1 LPRFLAQKQNVSEA
15 EGNGEEET
23 VMRVAILGTGKMGGA
38 MARRLKAE
46 GHELTLWNRT
56 RARAQALGVGSVT
69 ATPAEAVANAEV
81 VISMLT
87 DADAIRAAYVGEGG
101 AVRAARDQ
109 VFIEMSTAGPDVVKE
124 LQPVIERA
132 GAKFVE
138 CPVLGSIVAMETGKG
153 LLFAAGDDAALERA
167 RPVLEALGEVRR
179 IKDPESAAKL
189 KLIANT
195 VLMGVSALAAEVMA
209 AGAAAG
215 VDTEDVFWVLTRFAP
230 ALGARRAG
238 YVEHRYEPV
247 TFALR
252 DAVKDLRLA
261 ADLFKRAGAVTPL
274 TVKTKE
280 LFEKAAQTA
289 GELDLSAISTLYETA
304 PRDRA
309 AVAPIDRKRG

>member
-1 LPRFLAQKQNVSEA
+1 
-15 EGNGEEET
+15 
-23 VMRVAILGTGKMGGA
+23 MRVAILGTGKMGGA
-38 MARRLKAE
+38 IAQRLNAE
-46 GHELTLWNRT
+46 GHQLTLWNRT
-56 RARAQALGVGSVT
+56 RKRAEALGVGRVA
-69 ATPAEAVANAEV
+69 ATPGEAVENAEV
-81 VISMLT
+81 VISILT
-87 DADAIRAAYVGEGG
+87 DADAIRAAYLGQGG
-101 AVRAARDQ
+101 AASAARNQ
-109 VFIEMSTAGPDVVKE
+109 VFVEMSTAGPDVIKE
-124 LQPVIERA
+124 VQPAIERA

-138 CPVLGSIVAMETGKG
+138 CPVLGSISAMESGKG

-195 VLMGVSALAAEVMA
+195 VLTGVSALAAEVLA

-261 ADLFKRAGAVTPL
+261 AELFKRAGAATPI
-274 TVKTKE
+274 TAKTKE
-280 LFEKAAQTA
+280 LFEKAAETA
-289 GELDLSAISTLYETA
+289 GDLDLSAISTLYEKATA
-304 PRDRA
+304 
-309 AVAPIDRKRG
+309 KGG

>member
-1 LPRFLAQKQNVSEA
+1 
-15 EGNGEEET
+15 
-23 VMRVAILGTGKMGGA
+23 MRVAILGTGKMGGA
-38 MARRLKAE
+38 IARRLKAE
-46 GHELTLWNRT
+46 SHELALWNRT
-56 RARAQALGVGSVT
+56 RKRAEALGVGRVA
-69 ATPAEAVANAEV
+69 ATPAEAVENVEV
-81 VISMLT
+81 VISILT
-87 DADAIRAAYVGEGG
+87 DADAIRAAYLGDGG
-101 AVRAARDQ
+101 AVSAARDQ

-138 CPVLGSIVAMETGKG
+138 CPVLGSISAMETGKG
-153 LLFAAGDDAALERA
+153 LLFAAGDDAAIERA
-167 RPVLEALGEVRR
+167 RPVLAALGEVRR

-195 VLMGVSALAAEVMA
+195 VLMGLSALAAEVLA

-238 YVEHRYEPV
+238 YLEHRYEPV

-252 DAVKDLRLA
+252 DAVKDVRLA
-261 ADLFKRAGAVTPL
+261 ADLFKRAGADTPL

-280 LFEKAAQTA
+280 LFEKAAESA
-289 GELDLSAISTLYETA
+289 GELDLSAISTLYEKGPA
-304 PRDRA
+304 N
-309 AVAPIDRKRG
+309 RG